1 MSDAAVGPAP
11 VSVMGGRLRARL
23 IRDRVFVVLCVVALF
38 LAIGPLFWVLWEVVT
53 TGMRHI
59 SWAFITETARPP
71 TVAAGGWSHAIL
83 GTIVTTILA
92 VAIGLPI
99 GLSAGIYMSE
109 FGHNV
114 LGRTTRFLAEVLAG
128 MPSIIAG
135 MVAYAIVVLAMGRF
149 SIIAGAIALALLFI
163 PIVAIT
169 TQEALQLVPRSHREA
184 SYALGM
190 PEAPTTLKVVFPA
203 AFGNI
208 LTGIMIAVA
217 RVAGET
223 APLLFT
229 AFNSRFHMTGL
240 DQPAATIPVNIYVY
254 AISPFTHW
262 HNQAW
267 AGALILLAMVLTTN
281 VIARTL
287 WERRARFMR
296 GGR

>member
-1 MSDAAVGPAP
+1 MSDQLQGDL
-11 VSVMGGRLRARL
+11 SSIMGRRLRARL
-23 IRDRVFVVLCVVALF
+23 ARDRVLVALCGVALL
-38 LAIGPLFWVLWEVVT
+38 LAIGPLVWVLWEVVS
-53 TGMRHI
+53 TGILHI
-59 SWAFITETARPP
+59 DWAFITDTGRPP
-71 TVAAGGWSHAIL
+71 TVGGGGWAHAIM
-83 GTIVTTILA
+83 GTLVTTLLA
-92 VAIGLPI
+92 VAIGLPV
-99 GLSAGIYMSE
+99 GLSAGVYMSE
-109 FGHNV
+109 FGHNP
-114 LGRTTRFLAEVLAG
+114 LGRITRFLSEVLAG

-135 MVAYAIVVLAMGRF
+135 VVAYALIVVVMGRF

-169 TQEALQLVPRSHREA
+169 TQEALQLIPRSHREA

-229 AFNSRFHMTGL
+229 AFNSRYHMSGL
-240 DQPAATIPVNIYVY
+240 DQPSATVPVNIYVY
-254 AISPFTHW
+254 AISPFEHW

-267 AGALILLAMVLTTN
+267 AGALLLLAMVLTTN
-281 VIARTL
+281 AIARTL
-287 WERRARFMR
+287 WQRRARFMR
-296 GGR
+296 GEK

>member
-1 MSDAAVGPAP
+1 M
-11 VSVMGGRLRARL
+11 MGRRLRARL
-23 IRDRVFVVLCVVALF
+23 FRDRLFVALCAVALL
-38 LAIGPLFWVLWEVVT
+38 LAIGPLVWVLWEVVS
-53 TGMRHI
+53 TGILHI
-59 SWAFITETARPP
+59 DWAFITDTGRPP
-71 TVAAGGWSHAIL
+71 TVEGGGWSHAIV
-83 GTIVTTILA
+83 GTLVTTLLA

-109 FGHNV
+109 FGHNP
-114 LGRTTRFLAEVLAG
+114 LGRTTRFLSEVLAG

-135 MVAYAIVVLAMGRF
+135 VVAYALIVVVMGRF

-169 TQEALQLVPRSHREA
+169 TQEALQLIPRSHREA

-229 AFNSRFHMTGL
+229 AFNSRYHMSGL
-240 DQPAATIPVNIYVY
+240 DQPSATVPVNIYVY
-254 AISPFTHW
+254 AISPFEHW

-267 AGALILLAMVLTTN
+267 AGALLLLAMVLTTN
-281 VIARTL
+281 ALARTL
-287 WERRARFMR
+287 WQRRARFMR
-296 GGR
+296 GET